1 VAHWRIASGAGLG
14 IVSGVMKGWVW
25 FVIFHNLRVPCRLT
39 LCNPSW
45 HLTSPSRLDSRSH
58 VPRAGHPRG
67 QTLASAGI
75 VVGAESP
82 ECDSPG

>member
-45 HLTSPSRLDSRSH
+45 HLTRLSRSGCN
-58 VPRAGHPRG
+58 PRVLWAGSR
-67 QTLASAGI
+67 
-75 VVGAESP
+75 
-82 ECDSPG
+82 